1 MVMKDFENAWLEAV
15 ERSNSIL
22 CAGADPAEFAMGRT
36 EKGEGLLAGVNK
48 RDWALKFIEAVAPYV
63 AGIKP
68 NMRYWGDNVDVATVK
83 EMVQL
88 AHSKGLVVIHD
99 SKEADIGA
107 TNDSGIFYA
116 AVRGADAVTLAA
128 FAGNMEDAAKQGKDR
143 GIGLIS
149 MCLMSNPEYNQV
161 KNMWVDVSADAEN
174 YDPAHI
180 QKIDGVPH
188 VRHYVQLARD
198 AGRFGL
204 AGIVIGAPSQKNHIK
219 DEEVANAARYFGK
232 KGLALVPG
240 IGAQGGEVTILAK
253 HFAYNHLIANVGR
266 GLMFPEPAKAYS
278 TPEQQAEAA
287 KQYRDMLAKL
297 KAA

>member
-1 MVMKDFENAWLEAV
+1 MVIKEFEEAWLEAV

-22 CAGADPAEFAMGRT
+22 CAGMDPAEFAMGRT
-36 EKGEGLLAGVNK
+36 EKGEGLPAGTDK
-48 RDWALKFIEAVAPYV
+48 RDWALRYIEAVAPHV

-68 NMRYWGDNVDVATVK
+68 NMRYWGDDEDITNVK
-83 EMVQL
+83 KIIEL
-88 AHSKGLVVIHD
+88 AHSKGLVVIQD

-128 FAGNMEDAAKQGKDR
+128 FAGNMEDASKQGKDR
-143 GIGLIS
+143 RIGLIS
-149 MCLMSNPEYNQV
+149 MCLMSNPEYEQV
-161 KNMWVDVSADAEN
+161 KNMWVNVSADAGN
-174 YDPAHI
+174 YDHAHI
-180 QKIDGVPH
+180 KEIDGVPH

-219 DEEVANAARYFGK
+219 DEEVDNAARYFGK
-232 KGLALVPG
+232 KGMALVPG

-253 HFAYNHLIANVGR
+253 HFAYNHLIANAAR
-266 GLMFPEPAKAYS
+266 GLMFPNGAYS

-287 KQYRDMLAKL
+287 KQYKEILAKL
-297 KAA
+297 KTN